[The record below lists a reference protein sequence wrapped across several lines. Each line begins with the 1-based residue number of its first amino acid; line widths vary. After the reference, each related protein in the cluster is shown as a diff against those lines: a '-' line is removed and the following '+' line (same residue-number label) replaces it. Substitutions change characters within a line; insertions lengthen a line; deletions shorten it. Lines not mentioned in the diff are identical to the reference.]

1 MLICLVLDG
10 SGWAWFIPL
19 HNGTTS
25 VGIVMNQAMS
35 TDKKK
40 ITASASGRE
49 FYLASIQE
57 ARGVAH
63 LLSKA
68 ELATD
73 IKYASDWSY
82 SASTYASP
90 YLRIVGDA
98 GAFIDPY
105 FSSGVH
111 LALSGALSAAV
122 TICASIRGDC
132 EEEAAWK
139 WHSRQVAERFTR
151 FLLVVLGATK
161 QIRHKDAPVLNSAG
175 DDGFDNA
182 FSIIRPGISS
192 PSTDT

>member
-1 MLICLVLDG
+1 
-10 SGWAWFIPL
+10 
-19 HNGTTS
+19 
-25 VGIVMNQAMS
+25 MNQNMS

-40 ITASASGRE
+40 AMASPSSRE
-49 FYLASIQE
+49 FYLDSIQE

-68 ELATD
+68 ELASD
-73 IKYASDWSY
+73 LKYASDWSY
-82 SASTYASP
+82 SASAYASP

-122 TICASIRGDC
+122 TISAAIRGDC
-132 EEEAAWK
+132 DEQIAWQ
-139 WHSRQVAERFTR
+139 WHSNQVAERFTR

-161 QIRHKDAPVLNSAG
+161 QIRHKDAPVLNESNEN
-175 DDGFDNA
+175 GFDRA
-182 FSIIRPGISS
+182 FSIIRPGKLTL
-192 PSTDT
+192 P